1 MTIALVTALL
11 LLRPMDCFGLAAMS
25 QEAAECCLKG
35 LCHHAGASDA
45 DCCKIDSHDSASLA
59 QPSIKDSGCKV
70 SVLVAVAVEP
80 VKSISD
86 HAWFTLPAGA
96 SREVDTLPC
105 EGTADGA
112 PHTAM
117 LIGNVA
123 TQIAVPRNMA
133 QPSPS
138 SDTRGPLER
147 RRVLMPAKNS
157 DAANSTTA
165 SM

>member
-1 MTIALVTALL
+1 MLSTKNAFSRIITLGMSRRAHMTIALVTALL

-86 HAWFTLPAGA
+86 HAWVTLPAGA
-96 SREVDTLPC
+96 SRHPDSPPGSQLNLPL
-105 EGTADGA
+105 
-112 PHTAM
+112 
-117 LIGNVA
+117 LI
-123 TQIAVPRNMA
+123 
-133 QPSPS
+133 
-138 SDTRGPLER
+138 
-147 RRVLMPAKNS
+147 
-157 DAANSTTA
+157 
-165 SM
+165 